1 MYLVSCQEVFA
12 CLLAWYLSEVDD
24 MLTVTQ
30 AASELG
36 IQPGAVRDAIA
47 RGSMQAVRVGGRGVR
62 AGLLLIQRHELERYQ
77 RDIKGKPG
85 PKPKAA
91 DDTAPA

>member
-1 MYLVSCQEVFA
+1 MYLLCCQGVFT
-12 CLLAWYLSEVDD
+12 CLFAWYLSEVDD

-85 PKPKAA
+85 PKPKAP
-91 DDTAPA
+91 DDTMPA

>member
-1 MYLVSCQEVFA
+1 
-12 CLLAWYLSEVDD
+12 
-24 MLTVTQ
+24 MLTVAQ
-30 AASELG
+30 AASELS

-85 PKPKAA
+85 PKPKIAH
-91 DDTAPA
+91 DKAPA

>member
-1 MYLVSCQEVFA
+1 
-12 CLLAWYLSEVDD
+12 
-24 MLTVTQ
+24 MLTVAQ

-77 RDIKGKPG
+77 REIKGRPG
-85 PKPKAA
+85 PKPKGKKEQTSA
-91 DDTAPA
+91 

>member
-1 MYLVSCQEVFA
+1 
-12 CLLAWYLSEVDD
+12 

-47 RGSMQAVRVGGRGVR
+47 RGSMQAIRVGGRGVR

-85 PKPKAA
+85 PKPKIA

>member
-1 MYLVSCQEVFA
+1 
-12 CLLAWYLSEVDD
+12 

-77 RDIKGKPG
+77 REIKGKPG
-85 PKPKAA
+85 PKPKVAE
-91 DDTAPA
+91 DKAPV